1 MQSVAEELFG
11 PLHGV
16 ALRAESF
23 LSGGR
28 RASEHRVQQD
38 AHAHAAGESWFE
50 GPQQQRL
57 PRAQLEHARC
67 PRRCRHQRQRLGVL
81 VVVFV
86 VVAAAPAPAAAAATA
101 TAANAN
107 RSFAFARFPF
117 LGALATLLAKARDE
131 LEGALMFLALQSAVE
146 RVVLVGHGL
155 AQVHQLRLTCA
166 ATARRQ

>member
-11 PLHGV
+11 PPHGV

-23 LSGGR
+23 PSGGR

-67 PRRCRHQRQRLGVL
+67 PRRCRHQRQRLGVF

-86 VVAAAPAPAAAAATA
+86 VVAAAAAAAAAATA

-166 ATARRQ
+166 AASRRQ